1 MVFASFGERGSA
13 CSCVSSCVAFVQVL
27 GSESEESKNDGT
39 WNVSSDDFEIA
50 IAKAMS
56 LGLLRIILYLIR
68 QLENRPVW
76 ECSRRGR
83 ARVNEKFKTPTHK
96 DPFCTMMMFRRSAS
110 VSTRIL
116 SRRSQPSSFAWSNSL
131 RHFSASSKDEE
142 QDSKPTKATTN
153 NGVPVKPPPP
163 TKPSASTPSI
173 LPGIGLSAVTALGGF
188 QIASGL
194 SSALAVPISGI
205 PVAILLGM
213 AVNNG
218 TGYGSADPVFKS
230 GITFATK
237 TVLQTGIVCVA
248 AKLSFLELLTTGS
261 TGIPVVLASVGAG
274 MLFIPAA
281 GRFAGLPHQMTLLL
295 TAGTSICGVTA
306 ITALAPAIHAP
317 NRDIAV
323 AVANT
328 VAFGT
333 VGMIAYPY
341 LFHYLCSSSEAVG
354 LCLGVAIHDTS
365 QVLGAALSYKET
377 FGDEVAFK
385 VAAVTKLMR
394 NLGLAVA
401 IPALTY
407 SYQKEK
413 EREQQQQQQQQQ
425 QQELIS
431 TTAATT
437 NDETASATTDNTNT
451 VIQTE
456 TISGLATFQ
465 KYIPPFLVAFLGM
478 SALRSGGDLMFADV
492 EAYTQAVNLIGND
505 LSKYALGTAMAGV
518 GLSTSASSLKGVGW
532 KPFAVGGAGAL
543 VVGGTGFTVAT
554 FLV

>member
-1 MVFASFGERGSA
+1 MMLCRRSA
-13 CSCVSSCVAFVQVL
+13 
-27 GSESEESKNDGT
+27 
-39 WNVSSDDFEIA
+39 NVSS
-50 IAKAMS
+50 
-56 LGLLRIILYLIR
+56 
-68 QLENRPVW
+68 
-76 ECSRRGR
+76 
-83 ARVNEKFKTPTHK
+83 
-96 DPFCTMMMFRRSAS
+96 
-110 VSTRIL
+110 RIL
-116 SRRSQPSSFAWSNSL
+116 SRRSQPSSFAWNSL
-131 RHFSASSKDEE
+131 RHFSASSSSSSSKEE
-142 QDSKPTKATTN
+142 QEKKDVT
-153 NGVPVKPPPP
+153 PPP
-163 TKPSASTPSI
+163 TKPSPVPASI

-188 QIASGL
+188 QIASSL
-194 SSALAVPISGI
+194 SSALSVPISGI

-213 AVNNG
+213 AVNNA
-218 TGYGSADPVFKS
+218 TGYGSSDPVLKS
-230 GITFATK
+230 GITFSTK
-237 TVLQTGIVCVA
+237 TILQTGIVCVA

-281 GRFAGLPHQMTLLL
+281 GKLAGLPHQMTLLL

-306 ITALAPAIHAP
+306 ITALAPAINAP

-333 VGMIAYPY
+333 IGMIAYPY
-341 LFHYLCSSSEAVG
+341 LFHYLCASSEQVG
-354 LCLGVAIHDTS
+354 MCLGVAIHDTS

-413 EREQQQQQQQQQ
+413 ERERE
-425 QQELIS
+425 QQEKQS
-431 TTAATT
+431 T
-437 NDETASATTDNTNT
+437 NDEGTTTDNT
-451 VIQTE
+451 IIKSE

-478 SALRSGGDLMFADV
+478 SALRSGGDLMFGTDV
-492 EAYTQAVNLIGND
+492 ELYTQAVNLIGND

>member
-1 MVFASFGERGSA
+1 MRN
-13 CSCVSSCVAFVQVL
+13 
-27 GSESEESKNDGT
+27 SKP
-39 WNVSSDDFEIA
+39 S
-50 IAKAMS
+50 KHKK
-56 LGLLRIILYLIR
+56 IL
-68 QLENRPVW
+68 
-76 ECSRRGR
+76 
-83 ARVNEKFKTPTHK
+83 F
-96 DPFCTMMMFRRSAS
+96 TMMFCRRSAS
-110 VSTRIL
+110 ATSSRIL
-116 SRRSQPSSFAWSNSL
+116 SRRSQPSSFAWNSL
-131 RHFSASSKDEE
+131 RHFSASNKEE
-142 QDSKPTKATTN
+142 QEDKETTN
-153 NGVPVKPPPP
+153 NNVTSPA
-163 TKPSASTPSI
+163 KPSLPTSI
-173 LPGIGLSAVTALGGF
+173 LPGIGLSAVTAMGGF
-188 QIASGL
+188 QIASSL
-194 SSALAVPISGI
+194 SSALAVPVSGI

-213 AVNNG
+213 AVNNA
-218 TGYGSADPVFKS
+218 TGYGSSDPVFKS
-230 GITFATK
+230 GITFSTK
-237 TVLQTGIVCVA
+237 TILQTGIVCVA

-261 TGIPVVLASVGAG
+261 SGIPVVLASVGAG

-281 GRFAGLPHQMTLLL
+281 GRLAGLPHQMTLLL

-306 ITALAPAIHAP
+306 ITALAPAINAP

-333 VGMIAYPY
+333 IGMIAYPY
-341 LFHYLCSSSEAVG
+341 LFHYLCSSSEQAG
-354 LCLGVAIHDTS
+354 MCLGVAIHDTS

-407 SYQKEK
+407 SYQKEG
-413 EREQQQQQQQQQ
+413 EREQQ
-425 QQELIS
+425 ELKSTATKDETTS
-431 TTAATT
+431 TTDTT
-437 NDETASATTDNTNT
+437 PIKPETL
-451 VIQTE
+451 
-456 TISGLATFQ
+456 SGLATFQ
-465 KYIPPFLVAFLGM
+465 KFIPPFLVAFLGM

-492 EAYTQAVNLIGND
+492 ELYTQAVNLIGND
-505 LSKYALGTAMAGV
+505 ISTYALGTAMAGV